1 MQREIRDEANAGNK
15 ILPDKADGVS
25 SKEIVAVTSTDQPS
39 VASTDQQPSVA
50 STYQQPS
57 VASTDQQ
64 PSVASTVQQPS
75 VASTVQEPSLV
86 VLDKIAP
93 TASVRARSERAKKP
107 SPTQISPYTAEKN
120 KDKVA
125 AYNPFQPANKPKLK
139 ELAGWLKT
147 DP

>member
-1 MQREIRDEANAGNK
+1 MQLLLQREIRDEANAGNK

-50 STYQQPS
+50 ST
-57 VASTDQQ
+57 
-64 PSVASTVQQPS
+64 VQQ
-75 VASTVQEPSLV
+75 PSLV

-93 TASVRARSERAKKP
+93 TASVRARSERARKR
-107 SPTQISPYTAEKN
+107 SPTQISLYTAEKN

-125 AYNPFQPANKPKLK
+125 AYNPFPPVNKDKLK
-139 ELAGWLKT
+139 ELADWLKT

>member
-1 MQREIRDEANAGNK
+1 MQLLLQREIRDEANAGNK

-50 STYQQPS
+50 ST
-57 VASTDQQ
+57 DQQ
-64 PSVASTVQQPS
+64 PSVASTVQQ
-75 VASTVQEPSLV
+75 PSLV

-93 TASVRARSERAKKP
+93 TASVRARSERARKP

-125 AYNPFQPANKPKLK
+125 AYNPFQPVNKPKLK

>member
-1 MQREIRDEANAGNK
+1 MQLLLQREIRDEANAGNK

-50 STYQQPS
+50 ST
-57 VASTDQQ
+57 DQQ
-64 PSVASTVQQPS
+64 PSVASTVQQ
-75 VASTVQEPSLV
+75 PSLV

-93 TASVRARSERAKKP
+93 TASVRGRSERARKP